1 MRGHLN
7 ECLYKHPFN
16 IDINDQLYLNI
27 YPDPNDKV
35 HLKVKENIANY
46 VKVKS
51 DNVTLTAGADDSIA
65 LIINS
70 LPNARDRVIYKY
82 SPAYM
87 FLDSMCNT
95 IYHVET
101 PIKDRYKAMEL
112 YNPPN
117 GSIIY
122 ICNPCNPT
130 NDLWDRSEYLYLCN
144 KYPECIIIIDEAYMD
159 FHDMEHSYNH
169 INEYKNL
176 FYVRTFSKLFGIA
189 DLRLGYFIHNKDF
202 LTSYYCFKKITNI
215 SKSFANKIFEHIDF
229 YKNIK
234 LQIDYVKNKLGS
246 HSPTNFIFLHSRE
259 EDLDEIKQFA
269 LENNL
274 LLRFGYGNA
283 VRISLQVDTNIELIR
298 NIIDKYDVLPDIR
311 ELYTSIDTRIELV
324 NLFRKFME
332 IADKNNIIW
341 WVDGGT
347 RIGAERHQAII
358 PWDDDIDIGIHHE
371 DMESIADTLRPYFNV
386 KKNTTTDQYYQ
397 ICSNTFDGH
406 PRDSYHID
414 IFPFSKTDN
423 KYIHVDSRFRHHVDG
438 MGNFDYTDSEL
449 LPLRYVNFYDFT
461 VPVPQQKLPD
471 IFNQLEIR
479 KDNELIY
486 KSSKLVLS

>member
-7 ECLYKHPFN
+7 ECVYKHPFN
-16 IDINDQLYLNI
+16 IDINKSQYLNI
-27 YPDPNDKV
+27 YPDPNDDV
-35 HLKVKENIANY
+35 HMKVKENIANY
-46 VKVKS
+46 VHVEHN
-51 DNVTLTAGADDSIA
+51 NVTLTAGADDSIS

-101 PIKDRYKAMEL
+101 PLKDRYKAMEL
-112 YNPPN
+112 YNPPD

-130 NDLWDRSEYLYLCN
+130 NDLWKRSEYLYLCTN
-144 KYPECIIIIDEAYMD
+144 YPNCIIIVDEAYMD
-159 FHDMEHSYNH
+159 FHDMDHSYSH
-169 INEYKNL
+169 INEYNNL

-202 LTSYYCFKKITNI
+202 LSSYYCFKKITNI

-234 LQIDYVKNKLGS
+234 SQIDDVKNKLNVD
-246 HSPTNFIFLHSRE
+246 SPTNFIFIHSRE
-259 EDLDEIKQFA
+259 EDLADIRKFA
-269 LENNL
+269 LEKNL

-283 VRISLQVDTNIELIR
+283 VRISLQVDTNIDLIKY
-298 NIIDKYDVLPDIR
+298 IIDKYDILPDIR
-311 ELYTSIDTRIELV
+311 ELYTPIEVRIELQTI
-324 NLFRKFME
+324 FRQFISIM
-332 IADKNNIIW
+332 KNANIEY

-358 PWDDDIDIGIHHE
+358 PWDDDIDIGIHAT
-371 DMESIADTLRPYFNV
+371 DMEYVADLLRPYFKV
-386 KKNTTTDQYYQ
+386 EKNTTTDLYYQ
-397 ICSNTFDGH
+397 ICLSTFEGH
-406 PRDSYHID
+406 PRNTNHID
-414 IFPFSKTDN
+414 IFPFIKEAN
-423 KYIHVDSRFRHHVDG
+423 MYLHVDQRFRSYEDG
-438 MGNFDYTDSEL
+438 MGNFSYTEDEL
-449 LPLRYVNFYDFT
+449 FPLRSVNFYDFT
-461 VPVPQQKLPD
+461 VFIPNQKLPN

-479 KDNELIY
+479 KDKKLIY
-486 KSSKLVLS
+486 KSSKLILS